1 MGRKEVYYKYY
12 DYFYPGGYALSKEFC
27 NYDNIFIYLPCI
39 IMQIINW
46 LIYSNIID
54 IFLLIKIAYMLKDQR
69 ITAQNLI
76 SSKALSQRK
85 R

>member
-1 MGRKEVYYKYY
+1 MGRKEVYYDYE
-12 DYFYPGGYALSKEFC
+12 YFYPGGYALSKEFC
-27 NYDNIFIYLPCI
+27 NHDNTFIYLACI